1 MNLAGIADIQLSVTD
16 FPRSRAFYRA
26 LCEHFEMQCQYDDPG
41 SENERPMLYYIGGK
55 TGVLIRPV
63 NPEHAGARFHQYKP
77 GLHHLCFRAR
87 SRVDIDAFHAFFAGT
102 LAALGGKLVHA
113 PEEGAWAS
121 GYYSILF
128 EDPDGIRLEIN
139 HVPGKGNLAEGV
151 QLPLADRTSKR
162 VPQSEDSR
170 SRS

>member
-1 MNLAGIADIQLSVTD
+1 MNLAGIAHIQLSVTD

-41 SENERPMLYYIGGK
+41 GEGERPMLYYIGGK

-63 NPEHAGARFHQYKP
+63 NPEYADARFHQYKP
-77 GLHHLCFRAR
+77 GLHHVCFRAR
-87 SRVDIDAFHAFFAGT
+87 SREDIDAFHAFFEST
-102 LAALGGKLVHA
+102 LAALGGKLVQ
-113 PEEGAWAS
+113 PPQEGAWAA
-121 GYYSILF
+121 GYYSIVF

-151 QLPLADRTSKR
+151 TLPLPAR
-162 VPQSEDSR
+162 VPGGVPEQE
-170 SRS
+170 